1 MTPIAVGCLM
11 LGLFALGMCSFIWF
25 RPLSLHEV
33 ASASESKSG
42 LRKCLTVSAL
52 SCATA
57 SATIYV
63 TFLLLWAYS
72 SHSFNGRR
80 TSGALTLWIGL
91 SCAMFS
97 FVAGMAGRGIVR
109 ILILVSSA
117 VALFL
122 WFLAGAASVA
132 V

>member
-1 MTPIAVGCLM
+1 M
-11 LGLFALGMCSFIWF
+11 LGLSALGMCLFLWF
-25 RPLSLHEV
+25 RGVSLCV
-33 ASASESKSG
+33 PDSASESKSG
-42 LRKCLTVSAL
+42 LRNCLTVSAL
-52 SCATA
+52 CCATA

-80 TSGALTLWIGL
+80 TSGALAIWSGL
-91 SCAMFS
+91 LCAIFAL
-97 FVAGMAGRGIVR
+97 VAGIAGRGIAR
-109 ILILVSSA
+109 ILIVVSSA

>member
-1 MTPIAVGCLM
+1 M
-11 LGLFALGMCSFIWF
+11 LGLSALGMCSFIWF
-25 RPLSLHEV
+25 RPLSLDELD
-33 ASASESKSG
+33 SASESKSG

-80 TSGALTLWIGL
+80 TSGAMGIWIGL
-91 SCAMFS
+91 LCAIFAL
-97 FVAGMAGRGIVR
+97 VAGMAGRGIVR
-109 ILILVSSA
+109 ILIVVSSA

-122 WFLAGAASVA
+122 WLLAGAASVA

>member
-1 MTPIAVGCLM
+1 
-11 LGLFALGMCSFIWF
+11 MCSFIWF
-25 RPLSLHEV
+25 RGLSLRELD
-33 ASASESKSG
+33 SATESKSG

-80 TSGALTLWIGL
+80 TSGALAIWIGL
-91 SCAMFS
+91 LCAIFA
-97 FVAGMAGRGIVR
+97 FFAGMAGRGIVR
-109 ILILVSSA
+109 ILIVGSSA